1 MPLYQK
7 LISNSVIRSGAMTV
21 RAAELVLSQ
30 EKRVFVSL
38 TMGEVGKDWEVGD
51 VYGEPAAPCAGGWAG
66 VYLRFR
72 HSTWKQVMAEM
83 EKKRDGEYVGTKTLQ
98 KKKDGGRET
107 YNQGVR
113 GQPSLFRP

>member
-38 TMGEVGKDWEVGD
+38 TMGEVGKD
-51 VYGEPAAPCAGGWAG
+51 
-66 VYLRFR
+66 
-72 HSTWKQVMAEM
+72 
-83 EKKRDGEYVGTKTLQ
+83 
-98 KKKDGGRET
+98 
-107 YNQGVR
+107 
-113 GQPSLFRP
+113 